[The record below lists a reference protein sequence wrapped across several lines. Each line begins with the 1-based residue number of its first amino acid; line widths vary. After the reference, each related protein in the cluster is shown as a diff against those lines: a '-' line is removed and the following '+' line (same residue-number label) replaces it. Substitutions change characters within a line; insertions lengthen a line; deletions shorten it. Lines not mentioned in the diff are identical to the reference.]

1 MECPEC
7 REQMNQL
14 CMYGPES
21 EEEINIDYHCE
32 KCGTLATLKWK
43 PGKRKAPEKKSE
55 IPF

>member
-21 EEEINIDYHCE
+21 EEEINIDFHCE

-43 PGKRKAPEKKSE
+43 PGKGKATENDSE